1 MVHRPSFLAL
11 DLLDRRTIHP
21 IDDGLCPFRNSAPD
35 QCGTQAE
42 LARVH
47 LLQLEPCS
55 FIRGSGSRTAAGL
68 AELRY
73 YRRDAR
79 RGTLSA
85 WGGYPET
92 HRPAQ
97 SSLEPQ
103 VSEHSEHHHPGHIHL
118 RVQVPAPGRDR
129 ARTRLPQ
136 QHSTLPA
143 AGDRT
148 HACLGGP
155 ADVRGGVAGG
165 HNHHLHEL
173 AAGPG
178 PGNYRGSDM
187 LLVLVTRG
195 YFVVRE

>member
-1 MVHRPSFLAL
+1 MVHRASFLAL
-11 DLLDRRTIHP
+11 DLLDCRTLYTR
-21 IDDGLCPFRNSAPD
+21 DDGLCPFRNSAPD
-35 QCGTQAE
+35 QCRTQAE
-42 LARVH
+42 LARVR

-55 FIRGSGSRTAAGL
+55 FVRCPRSRTTAGL

-73 YRRDAR
+73 YRRHAR

-85 WGGYPET
+85 WGDRLET

-97 SSLEPQ
+97 SSREPQ

-118 RVQVPAPGRDR
+118 RVQVHAPGRDC
-129 ARTRLPQ
+129 ARTRLPR

-165 HNHHLHEL
+165 QNHHLREL
-173 AAGPG
+173 PAGPG
-178 PGNYRGSDM
+178 AGTYRGSDM
-187 LLVLVTRG
+187 LFTLGTRG
-195 YFVVRE
+195 